1 MLDEESEKILEELR
15 RIREAVEPKPEP
27 PKSVP
32 PKPEGFWQE
41 FVGFLEKHGVIGL
54 ALAVIV
60 GGAAS
65 KLVSALVSDIL
76 MPLIT
81 FFVPEGGW
89 REEVFIIGPVRIAIG
104 HFAGAVLDFLIISLV
119 VFVII
124 KQLEKARTRLP

>member
-1 MLDEESEKILEELR
+1 MDEESEKILEELR

-27 PKSVP
+27 PKP
-32 PKPEGFWQE
+32 APKPEGFWQE

-81 FFVPEGGW
+81 FFIPEGGW
-89 REEVFIIGPVRIAIG
+89 REEVFTIGPVQIAIG